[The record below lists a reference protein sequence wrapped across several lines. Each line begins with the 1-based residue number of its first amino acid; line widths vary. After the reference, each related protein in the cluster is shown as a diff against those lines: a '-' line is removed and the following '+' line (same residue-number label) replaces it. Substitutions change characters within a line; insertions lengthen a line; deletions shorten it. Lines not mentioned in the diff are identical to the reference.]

1 MFGTLVSMYHAVP
14 LFVGLVAVAFVAME
28 GVTYL
33 THRFVMHGVGVRLH
47 IGHHRTK
54 TNGQRFELND
64 LYPIGFGTLVC
75 AALAVGFNLPGWS
88 WLVPLCLG
96 ITAYGAAY
104 AFVHDVATHGRLGRK
119 RPLRSSLLRSLADAH
134 TMHHRFNSE
143 PYGMLLPIV
152 PARLR
157 QRAEASGS
165 MPSQVPTDA

>member
-1 MFGTLVSMYHAVP
+1 MPMNSAVP
-14 LFVGLVAVAFVAME
+14 LFVGLVTAAFVAME

-54 TNGQRFELND
+54 TSAKRFELND
-64 LYPIGFGTLVC
+64 LYPIAFGSVVC
-75 AALAVGFNLPGWS
+75 AAFAVGFNVAGWS
-88 WLVPLCLG
+88 WLVPVCLG

-119 RPLRSSLLRSLADAH
+119 RPLRSPLLQTLADAH
-134 TMHHRFNSE
+134 NMHHRFNNE
-143 PYGMLLPIV
+143 PYGMLLPVI

-165 MPSQVPTDA
+165 MPSQVPIDA